1 MAKLIK
7 TIPIYLMI
15 YNIAGFSP
23 NIMFN
28 LSKIDINYENESLNA
43 IYDLIILD
51 AIFPLS
57 IDSKSHV
64 ILQKNFILH
73 SSLLVYLNITF
84 RNENKIWSQ
93 RLQNVYRPVS
103 CSKMIIEELK
113 MDDILN
119 DIFKCKSRVSGYIG
133 RFYSNRTNKNFVNKI
148 FGRNSVQVPVKIPI
162 YWLITR
168 KDKFFHK
175 NKRNFENFIKECNEK
190 PQFMSYLF
198 VFWIFTFFIS
208 FLNIVIQCYIC

>member
-7 TIPIYLMI
+7 IIPIYLMI
-15 YNIAGFSP
+15 QNIVGFSP

-28 LSKIDINYENESLNA
+28 LSKIDINYEEESLTA

-51 AIFPLS
+51 AIFPLP
-57 IDSKSHV
+57 IDLKSRV

-73 SSLLVYLNITF
+73 TSLLVYLNITLTNGNNI
-84 RNENKIWSQ
+84 RSQ
-93 RLQNVYRPVS
+93 RLQNVYRPAP
-103 CSKMIIEELK
+103 CSKMIIEEFK

-119 DIFKCKSRVSGYIG
+119 DIFKCKPRVAGYIG

-148 FGRNSVQVPVKIPI
+148 FGRNSVQVPVKMPI

-168 KDKFFHK
+168 KGEFFHN
-175 NKRNFENFIKECNEK
+175 NKRNFDSFIIECNEK
-190 PQFMSYLF
+190 SPIMLYLF
-198 VFWIFTFFIS
+198 VFGIFTVAIF
-208 FLNIVIQCYIC
+208 FLNFVIQCYLS